1 MTTKVKVIKGDD
13 IRDQILFVLN
23 ELFAKGLITATGGN
37 ISARCEDKPDEIWIT
52 PGGIYKGDLNP
63 GMMVRIDLEGRMIGN
78 SDYSASSERWVH
90 CEIYKVRPE
99 INAIIHTHAPQ
110 ATVMAMTGTHFL
122 PISTEAAYMGDVPVI
137 PFIMPGTNELGK
149 EVTKALGIKGF
160 AVLMQ
165 NHGLV
170 VVSTSLR
177 RAADLSDAVETIAQ
191 MILTCK
197 VLGIPPVVL
206 NDDAV
211 KKIIEMDRMMG

>member
-1 MTTKVKVIKGDD
+1 MAANLKVIKGDD
-13 IRDQILFVLN
+13 LRNQILVVLN
-23 ELFAKGLITATGGN
+23 ELFAKGLITGTGGN
-37 ISARCEDKPDEIWIT
+37 ISARCEDNPDEMWIT
-52 PGGIYKGDLNP
+52 PGGINKGGLNP

-90 CEIYKVRPE
+90 CEIYKVRLE

-122 PISTEAAYMGDVPVI
+122 PISTEAAFMGDVQVI

-149 EVTKALGIKGF
+149 EVAKALGGKGF

-170 VVSTSLR
+170 VASTSLR
-177 RAADLSDAVETIAQ
+177 RAADLSDAVETTAQ

-197 VLGIPPVVL
+197 VLGIDPAVL
-206 NDDAV
+206 PDDAV
-211 KKIIEMDRMMG
+211 KKIIEMGRMMG